1 MTKRQYS
8 PQHYP
13 RHHYNPMP
21 DPNLFVPIGEHLQE
35 LMAKDKEMVLMAKEA
50 VDKQMMGVPELFLK
64 ISTYEERHASLVD
77 QINKVDDTVKTLGLT
92 VTSLTDRVNNN
103 AWNTLITVLATAIIS
118 GGAVII
124 FKHIMP

>member
-1 MTKRQYS
+1 MTKKSYQ

-35 LMAKDKEMVLMAKEA
+35 LMAKDKEMVLMAKAA
-50 VDKQMMGVPELFLK
+50 VDKQMRGVPELFLK
-64 ISTYEERHASLVD
+64 ISTYEERHSSIVE
-77 QINKVDDTVKTLGLT
+77 QINKVELLVGDVARELKVTV
-92 VTSLTDRVNNN
+92 DRVNNN

-124 FKHIMP
+124 FRHIMP